1 MSEPNRSPPWRLFL
15 ALWPDELTREAIAAY
30 QQAWR
35 WPAGAKLVDR
45 ERLHL
50 TLHFIGSVPAAR
62 VPELALGLRVP
73 FETVEI
79 RFQEGKIWPGGIA
92 VLQPESTSQP
102 LLRLHARL
110 ARALAALRLPV
121 EESPLRVHVT
131 LARKASGAAPPCA
144 GASLHWRADSGYVLV
159 RSLPNGGGYEVLTRF
174 SPP

>member
-15 ALWPDELTREAIAAY
+15 ALWPDEFTREAIAAW
-30 QQAWR
+30 QQSWR

-50 TLHFIGSVPAAR
+50 TMQFIGSVPAAR
-62 VPELALGLRVP
+62 VPELASGLRVP
-73 FETVEI
+73 FETAEI
-79 RFQEGKIWPGGIA
+79 LFEKGKVWPGGIA
-92 VLQPESTSQP
+92 VLQPQSTPQP

-110 ARALAALRLPV
+110 ARAVAALGLPV
-121 EESPLRVHVT
+121 EERPLRAHVT
-131 LARKASGAAPPCA
+131 LARKAPGATPPSA
-144 GASLHWRADSGYVLV
+144 GASLRWRADSGYVLV